1 MVTSPGKDSG
11 IGYWVVEGE
20 RGLGSKGSEIAGRG
34 MTELK
39 QAWVRRER
47 LARWA

>member
-11 IGYWVVEGE
+11 IVYWVVGGGNVVWAFKDQRSLEG
-20 RGLGSKGSEIAGRG
+20 G

-39 QAWVRRER
+39 QAG
-47 LARWA
+47 